1 MCTLNK
7 KEKKEE
13 EAGIEATVVIGVD
26 WNDSI
31 PLLFLCLFVFLILF
45 YLFVFPPCEGCAG

>member
-7 KEKKEE
+7 KEEE

-45 YLFVFPPCEGCAG
+45 YLFVFPPCEVCAG